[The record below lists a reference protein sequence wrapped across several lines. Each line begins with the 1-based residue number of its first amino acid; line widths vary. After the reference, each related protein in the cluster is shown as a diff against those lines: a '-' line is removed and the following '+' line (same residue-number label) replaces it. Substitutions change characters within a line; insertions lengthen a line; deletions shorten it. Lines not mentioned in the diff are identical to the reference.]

1 MNAPDTMLDP
11 ALFGPWCSAPSW
23 WPWWVASMVI
33 SGLPLGEDGAALY
46 RQCTG
51 RTIAPTTPAREA
63 WFIVGRR
70 GGKSRIAALW
80 AVYLACFRDYMPH
93 LAPGEVGTLAVIAAD
108 RRQARTVLRYING
121 FLDAV
126 PMLRVMVTNRTKE
139 TIELSNRVVIEVH
152 TANFRAVRGYTLIGV
167 IADEIAFWPTDE
179 AGANP
184 DVEILNGLRPGLAT
198 IPGAMLIVIS
208 SPYARRGALWEAYR
222 KHYGVDGDSV
232 MVWQA
237 PTQTMN
243 PNVDPQVIADANE
256 ADEASADAEYG
267 ANFRRDVETFAS
279 CEMIKACTIPDRCDL
294 PPAWGLTY
302 RAFTD
307 PSGGSRDS
315 FTLAIAHDIGPL
327 TIIDAMR
334 ETKPPF
340 SPADVVKTYAELL
353 KTYRVTSVCGDRYA
367 GEWPRERF
375 RENGITYE
383 VCEKVKNDLYRDFL
397 PLLTSAC
404 VELPDNPGL
413 SRQLQGLERRTARG
427 GKDSIDHAPR
437 AHDDIANAVA
447 GVAVIGRAQQGG
459 GVWIRRL
466 AF

>member
-1 MNAPDTMLDP
+1 MHDSAF
-11 ALFGPWCSAPSW
+11 FGAWFSDPSW
-23 WPWWVASMVI
+23 WPWWVASMVT

-80 AVYLACFRDYMPH
+80 AVYLSCFRDYTPH

-139 TIELSNRVVIEVH
+139 TVELNNRVVIEVH

-179 AGANP
+179 AGASP
-184 DVEILNGLRPGLAT
+184 DTEILNGLRPGMAT
-198 IPGAMLIVIS
+198 IPGAMLIAIS
-208 SPYARRGALWEAYR
+208 SPYARRGELFANYR
-222 KHYGVDGDSV
+222 KHWGQDGDPV
-232 MVWQA
+232 LVWQA
-237 PTQTMN
+237 PTAVMN
-243 PNVDPQVIADANE
+243 PNVDPQVIADAYAE
-256 ADEASADAEYG
+256 DEASADAEYG
-267 ANFRRDVETFAS
+267 ANFRRDIESFVSREV
-279 CEMIKACTIPDRCDL
+279 IVACVIPDRHDL
-294 PPAWGLTY
+294 PPAADVRY

-315 FTLAIAHDIGPL
+315 FTLAIAHKAGER
-327 TIIDAMR
+327 TVIDALR

-353 KTYRVTSVCGDRYA
+353 KTYRVTSVTGDRYA
-367 GEWPRERF
+367 GEWPREQF
-375 RENGITYE
+375 RKNGITYQ
-383 VCEKVKNDLYRDFL
+383 VSEKVKNDLYRDLL
-397 PLLTSAC
+397 PLLTSTR

-413 SRQLQGLERRTARG
+413 TRQLQGLERRTARG

-437 AHDDIANAVA
+437 AHDDLANAVA
-447 GVAVIGRAQQGG
+447 GVAAVASVSMGPTKPGRTN
-459 GVWIRRL
+459 WI
-466 AF
+466 